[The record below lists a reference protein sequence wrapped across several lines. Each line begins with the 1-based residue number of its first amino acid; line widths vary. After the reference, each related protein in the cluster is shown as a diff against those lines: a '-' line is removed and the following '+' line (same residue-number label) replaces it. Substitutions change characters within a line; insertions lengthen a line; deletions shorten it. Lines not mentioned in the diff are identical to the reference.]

1 MKIIQTAFDQTRKDV
16 FEGLSIYFSKQY
28 GATDVSELPQQFSQ
42 ELAFS
47 AMDGDTRMGQIY
59 GHIDYVNLSA
69 IIEGLYVNP
78 EARGSKIGQKLIH
91 AFEEAVQQEGCV
103 ISFVDTTQAS
113 ATKFYEKQGYQL
125 IGIIPDYPVKG
136 DTYYMYY
143 KRL

>member
-47 AMDGDTRMGQIY
+47 AMDGDTSMGQIY

-91 AFEEAVQQEGCV
+91 AFEEAIQQEGCV

-113 ATKFYEKQGYQL
+113 APKFYEKQGYQL
-125 IGIIPDYPVKG
+125 IGTIPDYPVKG
-136 DTYYMYY
+136 GTYYKYY

>member
-1 MKIIQTAFDQTRKDV
+1 MKIIQTEFDQTRKDV

-113 ATKFYEKQGYQL
+113 APKFYEKQGYQL

>member
-28 GATDVSELPQQFSQ
+28 GATDVSELPQRFSQ

-103 ISFVDTTQAS
+103 ISLVDTTQAS
-113 ATKFYEKQGYQL
+113 APKFYKKQGYQL
-125 IGIIPDYPVKG
+125 IGTIPDYPVKG
-136 DTYYMYY
+136 DTYYKYY

>member
-28 GATDVSELPQQFSQ
+28 GATDVSELPQRFSQ

-69 IIEGLYVNP
+69 IMEGLYVNP

-125 IGIIPDYPVKG
+125 IGTIPDYPVKG
-136 DTYYMYY
+136 DTYYKYY

>member
-28 GATDVSELPQQFSQ
+28 GATDVSKLPQRFSQ

-125 IGIIPDYPVKG
+125 IGTIPDYPVKG
-136 DTYYMYY
+136 DTYYKYY

>member
-28 GATDVSELPQQFSQ
+28 GATDVSELPQRFSQ

-69 IIEGLYVNP
+69 IMEGLYVNP

-125 IGIIPDYPVKG
+125 IGTIPDYPVKG

>member
-125 IGIIPDYPVKG
+125 NGIIPDYPVKG
-136 DTYYMYY
+136 DTYYKYY

>member
-1 MKIIQTAFDQTRKDV
+1 MTAFNHFYQNIHV
-16 FEGLSIYFSKQY
+16 NNFSSENS
-28 GATDVSELPQQFSQ
+28 ATDVSELPQQFSQ

-103 ISFVDTTQAS
+103 ISFVDTPQAS
-113 ATKFYEKQGYQL
+113 APKFYEKQGYQL
-125 IGIIPDYPVKG
+125 NGIIPDYPVKG
-136 DTYYMYY
+136 DTYYKYY

>member
-1 MKIIQTAFDQTRKDV
+1 MKIIQTAFDQTHKDV

-28 GATDVSELPQQFSQ
+28 GATDVSELPQRFSQ

-69 IIEGLYVNP
+69 IMEGLYANP

-125 IGIIPDYPVKG
+125 IGTIPDYPVKG
-136 DTYYMYY
+136 DTYYKYY

>member
-28 GATDVSELPQQFSQ
+28 GATDVSELPQRFSQ

-136 DTYYMYY
+136 DTYYKYY

>member
-47 AMDGDTRMGQIY
+47 ATDGDTSMGQIY

-78 EARGSKIGQKLIH
+78 EARAAKSAKSSSTPLKRPFNRKVVSSVSLTQPRP
-91 AFEEAVQQEGCV
+91 VQPN
-103 ISFVDTTQAS
+103 STKNR
-113 ATKFYEKQGYQL
+113 ATS
-125 IGIIPDYPVKG
+125 
-136 DTYYMYY
+136 
-143 KRL
+143 

>member
-28 GATDVSELPQQFSQ
+28 GATDVSKLPQRFSQ

-113 ATKFYEKQGYQL
+113 TTKFYEKQGYQL
-125 IGIIPDYPVKG
+125 IGTIPDYPVKG
-136 DTYYMYY
+136 DTYYKYY

>member
-1 MKIIQTAFDQTRKDV
+1 MTAFNHFYQNIHV
-16 FEGLSIYFSKQY
+16 NNFSSENS
-28 GATDVSELPQQFSQ
+28 ATDVSELPQQFSQ

-113 ATKFYEKQGYQL
+113 APKFYEKQGYQL
-125 IGIIPDYPVKG
+125 IGTIPDYPVKG
-136 DTYYMYY
+136 DTYYKYY

>member
-28 GATDVSELPQQFSQ
+28 GATDVSELPQRFSQ

-69 IIEGLYVNP
+69 IMEGLYANP

-125 IGIIPDYPVKG
+125 IGTIPDYPVKG
-136 DTYYMYY
+136 DTYYKYY

>member
-28 GATDVSELPQQFSQ
+28 GATDVSELPQRFSQ

-69 IIEGLYVNP
+69 IMEGLYVNP

-136 DTYYMYY
+136 DTYYKYY

>member
-59 GHIDYVNLSA
+59 GHIDYVNLWA

-125 IGIIPDYPVKG
+125 IGTIPDYPVKG
-136 DTYYMYY
+136 DTDY

>member
-1 MKIIQTAFDQTRKDV
+1 MTAFNHFYQNIHV
-16 FEGLSIYFSKQY
+16 NNFSSENS
-28 GATDVSELPQQFSQ
+28 ATDVSELPQQFSQ

-113 ATKFYEKQGYQL
+113 APKFYEKQGYQL
-125 IGIIPDYPVKG
+125 NGIIPDYPVKG
-136 DTYYMYY
+136 DTYYKYY

>member
-28 GATDVSELPQQFSQ
+28 GATDVSELPQRFSQ

-78 EARGSKIGQKLIH
+78 EVRGSKIGQKLIH

-125 IGIIPDYPVKG
+125 IGTIPDYPVKG
-136 DTYYMYY
+136 DTYYKYY